1 MSKDKSKD
9 GESGEKISQSNEQP
23 KGHPKESPVK
33 RTRIVR
39 LGGKDLDGDMKVS
52 RAMSE
57 VRGVSYTLANAV
69 SKVSGLGDKNVID
82 LTEAEI
88 KKIEDIMSNP
98 GNYGIPEWIFNR
110 RSDPETGES
119 RHNIS
124 AQLELRHKMDI
135 NELKKRK
142 NYKGV
147 RHIQK
152 LPVRGQRTRSSFRKS
167 GKAVGVSRTKNK
179 APAGKSSGKK

>member
-1 MSKDKSKD
+1 MMSKEKSKER
-9 GESGEKISQSNEQP
+9 ESKEKVSQPREA
-23 KGHPKESPVK
+23 PVK
-33 RTRIVR
+33 RTRIIR
-39 LGGKDLDGDMKVS
+39 LGGKDLDGNMKLS

-82 LTEAEI
+82 LSETEI

-119 RHNIS
+119 KHNIS

-142 NYKGV
+142 NYRGI

-167 GKAVGVSRTKNK
+167 SAVSVIRSKM
-179 APAGKSSGKK
+179 KSSAAGASGSKGKK